1 MSVVVSTI
9 LNPLLSVGL
18 FAGGCMVLIIG
29 YKNIQIPVIC
39 TLHKIGSKKMYFPN
53 AIGEQNDGSMKK
65 TFWVKN
71 GEEAKEGE
79 EEEETEGDRERRVS
93 EQEDKGGRH
102 KKSTLRADTYIP

>member
-1 MSVVVSTI
+1 
-9 LNPLLSVGL
+9 
-18 FAGGCMVLIIG
+18 
-29 YKNIQIPVIC
+29 
-39 TLHKIGSKKMYFPN
+39 MYFPN

-102 KKSTLRADTYIP
+102 KNVYLSPNH